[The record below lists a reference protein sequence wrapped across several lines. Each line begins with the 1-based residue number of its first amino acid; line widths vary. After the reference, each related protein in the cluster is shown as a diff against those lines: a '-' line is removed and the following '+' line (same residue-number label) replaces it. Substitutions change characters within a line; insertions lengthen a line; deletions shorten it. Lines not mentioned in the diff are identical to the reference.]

1 MDRARRDHLRS
12 AGTEDITGGP
22 SGHIL
27 SGLAYLP
34 SGQQQEI
41 NYGNGVRTTYA
52 YDQRQRLAQLLTVS
66 PPSTS
71 SQQLINFSYTF
82 DGVSNIKA
90 IEDHRSEATVPAGDP
105 RRNTQAFQ
113 YDDLYRLTRAQYNLP
128 NPVSANGGQIQ
139 YHYDRIGNMLSET
152 SDITQ
157 TERELP
163 VANLGAMSYGGPKG
177 ASNRTGRDAGD
188 PPGPHALTSITP
200 SSNDPQARVFT
211 YDPNGNMK
219 QIDGLSCTWDFQNR
233 LVGVEDA
240 SMRAEYRYDYTGRRI
255 IKRVLWK
262 QGEPPTATAA
272 STIGPPPAR
281 Q

>member
-1 MDRARRDHLRS
+1 MVYPDNDEVSYHYNARSLP
-12 AGTEDITGGP
+12 EDITGGP

-128 NPVSANGGQIQ
+128 NPVSANGAKFNIT
-139 YHYDRIGNMLSET
+139 MTESET
-152 SDITQ
+152 CS
-157 TERELP
+157 
-163 VANLGAMSYGGPKG
+163 
-177 ASNRTGRDAGD
+177 
-188 PPGPHALTSITP
+188 
-200 SSNDPQARVFT
+200 AR
-211 YDPNGNMK
+211 
-219 QIDGLSCTWDFQNR
+219 
-233 LVGVEDA
+233 
-240 SMRAEYRYDYTGRRI
+240 
-255 IKRVLWK
+255 RVISPRSK
-262 QGEPPTATAA
+262 ENFP
-272 STIGPPPAR
+272 
-281 Q
+281 